1 MFPNVSVSKEDL
13 KAMGFTEEEIPVIIS
28 YTRIRMG
35 AMLGCGMAIGMAMT
49 MWFISIVII
58 FG

>member
-1 MFPNVSVSKEDL
+1 MFPNVSKEDL
-13 KAMGFTEEEIPVIIS
+13 KAMGFAEEEIPAIIS
-28 YTRIRMG
+28 YTRIRMV
-35 AMLGCGMAIGMAMT
+35 AMLGCGMAIGMAMM